1 MLFNSRSVAFLVALA
16 VSLITGFAVSG
27 VDGVDYWIISVG
39 AFSTFL
45 GTFTICY
52 LILELLFFKEL
63 RSIYAIFE
71 QAKGKNF
78 KMAKSI
84 QKPLNV
90 MRKEL
95 IAYSTG
101 KDAEINKLKQLESF
115 RKEFLADISHELKT
129 PIFSA
134 QGFIHTL
141 LDGAIDDENVRVKFL
156 NKAAKSLDHLDTLV
170 QDLMSISQLET
181 GEIKM
186 ENESFDLV
194 LLVNEVI
201 EQLENKAKKR
211 EVNLSIRSNS
221 GRLLVRGDVN
231 RIMQVFKNLIDNAIK
246 YGKEKGSV
254 VVKLDG
260 EGKLVKIAVSDDGPG
275 IPEAHHQHLFKRF
288 YRVDKSRS
296 RDRGGT
302 GLGLSIVK
310 HIVEAHGAQISLKS
324 GAGSGTKFS
333 FTLPRAHEKE

>member
-1 MLFNSRSVAFLVALA
+1 MLFNSRSVAFLVALVVA
-16 VSLITGFAVSG
+16 MITGFAVSG
-27 VDGVDYWIISVG
+27 VDEVNYWIISVA
-39 AFSTFL
+39 AFSAFL
-45 GTFTICY
+45 GTFTVCY

-71 QAKGKNF
+71 QLKGKNF

-101 KDAEINKLKQLESF
+101 KDAEINKLKQLENF

-141 LDGAIDDENVRVKFL
+141 LDGAIDDENVKIKFL

-181 GEIKM
+181 GEIRM
-186 ENESFDLV
+186 ENESFDLI

-201 EQLENKAKKR
+201 EQLEHKAKKR
-211 EVNLSIRSNS
+211 GVKLSIESRFE
-221 GRLLVRGDVN
+221 RLLVRGDVN
-231 RIMQVFKNLIDNAIK
+231 RMMQVFKNLIDNAIK
-246 YGKEKGSV
+246 YGKEKGTV
-254 VVKLDG
+254 IVEIEQ
-260 EGKLVKIAVSDDGPG
+260 EGKGVKVTVADDGPG
-275 IPEAHHQHLFKRF
+275 IPEDHHQHLFKRF

-310 HIVEAHGAQISLKS
+310 HIVEAHGSQITLKS
-324 GAGSGTKFS
+324 NSDSGTKFS
-333 FTLPRAHEKE
+333 FKLPRVHEKE